1 MALDLMNTV
10 EIIEVMQNYIARVRP
25 PKEIRDKLNI
35 SYRIE
40 NQSIILFEIRPD
52 WKDKRKYLNHDFA
65 KTTYDKKNTVWKIYW
80 LKASL
85 KWNLYEPKPTVEKLL
100 DFLKEID
107 EDKYGCFRG

>member
-10 EIIEVMQNYIARVRP
+10 EIIEVMENYIARVRP
-25 PKEIRDKLNI
+25 PKEIRDKLDI

-52 WKDKRKYLNHDFA
+52 WKDKTKYLNHDFA
-65 KTTYDKKNTVWKIYW
+65 KTTYDKKNAAWKIYW
-80 LKASL
+80 LRASL
-85 KWNLYEPKPTVEKLL
+85 KWNLYEPKPAVEKLL

-107 EDKYGCFRG
+107 QDKYGCFRG